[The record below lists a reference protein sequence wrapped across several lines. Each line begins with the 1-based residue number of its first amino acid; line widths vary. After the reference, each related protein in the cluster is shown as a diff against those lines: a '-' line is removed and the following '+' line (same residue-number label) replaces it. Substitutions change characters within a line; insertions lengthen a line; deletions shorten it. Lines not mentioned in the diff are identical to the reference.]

1 MIFHEIH
8 GAYFRIIG
16 KLLEKAGAAPVSAAD
31 VPPLWEE
38 SDMIYYDRYTDGDPF
53 ADTDYRARFRTLLA
67 AMREKKKVRI
77 SYRRRKDGVQ
87 KEYTGTLLSLEY
99 STKDDVFR
107 FRFHVAVSP
116 MTILAAGVL
125 STAVTDEPTETIKD
139 VPEMRTVTVEIKDN
153 RNSLGRAML
162 SFSNLQKKTENLGN
176 DRYLVTLHYETEDK
190 TEILIRLLSFGPFLR
205 VLSPEGM
212 REKWKYRI
220 QRQVELFGGDMGD
233 ELHEAHKN

>member
-16 KLLEKAGAAPVSAAD
+16 KLLEKASAAPVSAAD

-87 KEYTGTLLSLEY
+87 KEYTGALLSLEY
-99 STKDDVFR
+99 SAKDDVFR

-125 STAVTDEPTETIKD
+125 DVAVTDEPAEDIADNPK
-139 VPEMRTVTVEIKDN
+139 MKTVTVEITDK
-153 RNSLGRAML
+153 RNALIRAML
-162 SFSNLQKKTENLGN
+162 SFSDLQKETESLGD
-176 DRYLVTLHYETEDK
+176 DRYRVTLHYETEDE
-190 TEILIRLLSFGPFLR
+190 TEILIRPLSFGPFLR
-205 VLSPEGM
+205 VLSPDDI
-212 REKWKYRI
+212 REKWKMRI
-220 QRQVELFGGDMGD
+220 RKQMELWDVVNKDMR
-233 ELHEAHKN
+233 EEI